1 MNKIIR
7 VSSWL
12 GVLLFVG
19 AVVCMLA
26 FNMIGA
32 EVDAQG
38 MLHEPFFLIPL
49 FWLFFMFSLIAGG
62 VNILARI
69 TQTKQKKQ
77 ISQ

>member
-62 VNILARI
+62 VNILAQI

>member
-7 VSSWL
+7 VSFWL
-12 GVLLFVG
+12 GVLLFLG
-19 AVVCMLA
+19 AVVCMIA
-26 FNMIGA
+26 FNMIGS

-62 VNILARI
+62 VNIFARVA
-69 TQTKQKKQ
+69 QTKQKEQ
-77 ISQ
+77 IRQ

>member
-12 GVLLFVG
+12 SILLFVG